1 MTSMKTKKI
10 KQKILVGAALLI
22 VAATILWKLVTPKD
36 FFYIGTI
43 EATEVDL
50 SPRISSIIAEVPVKE
65 GDKVERDRTVVRLA
79 AEDLK
84 IIADVAQRDFE
95 RAERLFKVGSMPKE
109 TYEHLKFKRDETAL
123 KLSWATVKSP
133 ISGRVITR
141 YREPG
146 EWTSPGMKLL
156 TLANIEEVWVVFYV
170 EQPIL
175 SKVSLGMPIRGFVP
189 EMKDRIFEGKVVR
202 ISDEAEFTPK
212 NVQTRKERTRL
223 VFGIKVEFPNPGEVL
238 KPGMSIESK
247 LLEQ

>member
-1 MTSMKTKKI
+1 MKINKLY
-10 KQKILVGAALLI
+10 QKVLIGVSSLII
-22 VAATILWKLVTPKD
+22 VAIVLWKLATPKE

-50 SPRISSIIAEVPVKE
+50 SSRISSIIAEVPVKE
-65 GDKVERDRTVVRLA
+65 GDKVEQDRTVVRLA

-84 IIADVAQRDFE
+84 ITAEVAQLDFQ

-109 TYEHLKFKRDETAL
+109 TQEHLKFKRDETAL
-123 KLSWATVKSP
+123 KLSWASVKSP

-146 EWTSPGMKLL
+146 EWASPGMKLL
-156 TLANIEEVWVVFYV
+156 TLANLEEVWVVFYV

-175 SKVSLGMPIRGFVP
+175 SKISLGMPIRGYIP

-247 LLEQ
+247 ILE